1 MSSQIQNNEE
11 ENVVRSLFV
20 AGEKSSIVFKVFK
33 ATLEYPLKND
43 FVETCKKYM
52 KILNIDLTFEQ
63 LGKKLLRLLSVIS

>member
-1 MSSQIQNNEE
+1 MSSQIRNNEE
-11 ENVVRSLFV
+11 ENL
-20 AGEKSSIVFKVFK
+20 VFKVLQ
-33 ATLEYPLKND
+33 ATLENPLKND